1 MSLALANSPKDREKR
16 RLEQEDKD
24 KQDKELQRSV
34 DRDARKSAQQLRA
47 RLAAEKRVARV
58 AKSERKQREKAAAT
72 AFRIQRRKEATVAKS
87 RHRTKFQYRSKL
99 NSDSGIEGSQMED
112 TGGDESAGGAGSA
125 LLTLPAT
132 SRSGRHMNTPKRYL
146 DR

>member
-1 MSLALANSPKDREKR
+1 M
-16 RLEQEDKD
+16 
-24 KQDKELQRSV
+24 
-34 DRDARKSAQQLRA
+34 
-47 RLAAEKRVARV
+47 AAEKRVARV

-72 AFRIQRRKEATVAKS
+72 TLRIQRRKEAAVAKS
-87 RHRTKFQYRSKL
+87 RHRTKLQYISKL
-99 NSDSGIEGSQMED
+99 HSDSGIEGSQVED
-112 TGGDESAGGAGSA
+112 TGGGESAGGIGSA